1 MAESNFT
8 LTKEEQ
14 DFAAEHHDL
23 IMVHLAVNHLRF
35 DDWYDVLVFGYL
47 KAVRTWFRH
56 PQVRDW
62 AFATIAKVKMR
73 SAMIEQLRYKNRAKR
88 RGVVISLDAPL
99 KEDEAAALYGL
110 IASGEDA
117 EEQAIFEMLFESLA
131 SGLNMK
137 EKAVLRL
144 QSEGYNTTEISRE
157 LALPRREVAGIVASI
172 QSRHAEQQSEAV

>member
-1 MAESNFT
+1 MAESDFT

-14 DFAAEHHDL
+14 DFATEHHDL

-47 KAVRTWFRH
+47 KAVRTWFHR
-56 PQVRDW
+56 PQVRKW
-62 AFATIAKVKMR
+62 AFATIAKVEMR
-73 SAMIEQLRYKNRAKR
+73 SAMIKHLRDENRAKR

-99 KEDEAAALYGL
+99 KEDETATLYGL
-110 IASGEDA
+110 IASGEDV
-117 EEQAIFEMLFESLA
+117 EEQAVFEMLFESLA
-131 SGLNMK
+131 SSLTTK

-144 QSEGYNTTEISRE
+144 QSEGYTLTGISRE
-157 LALPRREVAGIVASI
+157 LTLPRKEVAGIVATI